1 MTKRHALIKIIVL
14 SLSLVFAIGFQCRA
28 QPTEYQIKAAF
39 IYNFARFTDWPSTA
53 FSASDSPMI
62 IGVLGKNVF
71 GDDLANTVNGK
82 TINGHPLK
90 FKHFDSVT
98 DAAHCQVLFIS
109 APGKGDLPK
118 ILQQLQGT
126 NILTISETDGFIEAG
141 GMINLEIVDQKVRFE
156 INNET
161 AKKAGLNISSKL
173 LSLAINSP

>member
-1 MTKRHALIKIIVL
+1 MTKRHVLIKSIVL
-14 SLSLVFAIGFQCRA
+14 SFSLVFAIGLKCHA

-39 IYNFARFTDWPSTA
+39 IYNFARFTDWPPAA
-53 FSASDSPMI
+53 FVASDSPMV

-82 TINGHPLK
+82 SIDGHPLQ
-90 FKHFDSVT
+90 FKHFDSIA

-109 APGKGDLPK
+109 ASHKEDLPK
-118 ILQQLQGT
+118 ILQQLQGNST
-126 NILTISETDGFIEAG
+126 LTISETDGFIEAG
-141 GMINLEIVDQKVRFE
+141 GMIYLEIIDQKVRFE

-173 LSLAINSP
+173 LSLAVNNP